1 MGREAGVLLLLRV
14 VGELAGRGGA
24 VAVTG
29 LQGRVAT
36 WHGTGEGCS
45 RILNFMLK
53 KYNKWLRQQ
62 KEDRNYFV
70 IVDKKGRKH

>member
-1 MGREAGVLLLLRV
+1 MRGQAGLLVLRV

-24 VAVTG
+24 VTMPG

-45 RILNFMLK
+45 RILNF
-53 KYNKWLRQQ
+53 Y
-62 KEDRNYFV
+62 
-70 IVDKKGRKH
+70 